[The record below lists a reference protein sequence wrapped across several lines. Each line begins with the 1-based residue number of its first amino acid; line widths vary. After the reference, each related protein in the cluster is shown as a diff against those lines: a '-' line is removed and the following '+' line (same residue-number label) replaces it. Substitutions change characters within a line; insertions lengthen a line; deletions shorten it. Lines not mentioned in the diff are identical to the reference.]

1 MMIFKNNKTYDILK
15 WCNAILIPALIT
27 LIATIGK
34 SLAWEDVVVV
44 VAICNAVNTFLGSI
58 LGVGNYQYNRASVE
72 SLELP
77 DDENVFVDH
86 EDRGTM

>member
-1 MMIFKNNKTYDILK
+1 MIFKNNKTYDNLK
-15 WCNAILIPALIT
+15 WLNAIFIPALIT

-34 SLAWEDVVVV
+34 CLNWEYVVVV
-44 VAICNAVNTFLGSI
+44 VAICNAVNAFLGSI
-58 LGVGNYQYNRASVE
+58 LGVGNYRYNRASVE

>member
-1 MMIFKNNKTYDILK
+1 MIFKNNRVYDVLK

-27 LIATIGK
+27 LIATVGK

-44 VAICNAVNTFLGSI
+44 VAICNAVNTFLGSV
-58 LGVGNYQYNRASVE
+58 LGVSNYQYNQASVE

-77 DDENVFVDH
+77 EDENVYVDH
-86 EDRGTM
+86 EDKGVM